1 MSTDWI
7 KNNLEVYLPPIVII
21 VIGIVLGLIF
31 KRYIHSRLKLVAKKS
46 DWAGDD
52 AVLDAIEPHIVVW
65 FFLGSLSIAASNI
78 ESTSVSNTFVKNI
91 LNEYVSQFLIIVLIG
106 SITLA
111 VGKLGVSL
119 FDLWAKDQE
128 KGFPS
133 TTMFTNFVRI
143 AIYVIGVLII
153 LDSLNISI
161 APMITALGVGGL
173 AVSLALKDTLSDVFA
188 GLHIL
193 LSKKVQVGDFVQIDT
208 GDMGYVQN
216 ISWRNTTIMERTN
229 NIIHIPNNQLSSAI
243 VKNYD
248 SNDPSFS
255 IKIPIGVSYDSNLE
269 EVEKIVLEVANE
281 IHSAMKETNKSS
293 KPALKFR
300 KFGES
305 SIDFVVY
312 FKGNK
317 YGDQNPI
324 IHQFIKKI
332 HKRFKLEG
340 IEIPFP
346 IRTIISNSKSEF

>member
-7 KNNLEVYLPPIVII
+7 KNNLEVYLPPIFII

-65 FFLGSLSIAASNI
+65 FFLGALSIAASNI

-111 VGKLGVSL
+111 VGKLAVSL
-119 FDLWAKDQE
+119 FNLWAKDQE

-229 NIIHIPNNQLSSAI
+229 NIIHIPNTRLSSAI
-243 VKNYD
+243 IKNFD
-248 SNDPSFS
+248 SGDPSFS
-255 IKIPIGVSYDSNLE
+255 IKIPVGVGYGSDLE
-269 EVEKIVLEVANE
+269 KVEKVTQEVIDEIQNSLE
-281 IHSAMKETNKSS
+281 ETNKNYQ
-293 KPALKFR
+293 PAMRFQN
-300 KFGES
+300 FGES
-305 SIDFVVY
+305 SINLMVY
-312 FKGNK
+312 FRGNR

-324 IHQFIKKI
+324 INSFIKLL
-332 HKRFKLEG
+332 HKKYAEAG

-346 IRTIISNSKSEF
+346 MRTIIHKNEKQ

>member
-111 VGKLGVSL
+111 VGKLAVSL
-119 FDLWAKDQE
+119 FNLWAKDQE

-216 ISWRNTTIMERTN
+216 ISWRNTTIMELSL
-229 NIIHIPNNQLSSAI
+229 IHI
-243 VKNYD
+243 
-248 SNDPSFS
+248 
-255 IKIPIGVSYDSNLE
+255 
-269 EVEKIVLEVANE
+269 
-281 IHSAMKETNKSS
+281 
-293 KPALKFR
+293 
-300 KFGES
+300 
-305 SIDFVVY
+305 
-312 FKGNK
+312 
-317 YGDQNPI
+317 
-324 IHQFIKKI
+324 
-332 HKRFKLEG
+332 
-340 IEIPFP
+340 
-346 IRTIISNSKSEF
+346 SEPTRRS